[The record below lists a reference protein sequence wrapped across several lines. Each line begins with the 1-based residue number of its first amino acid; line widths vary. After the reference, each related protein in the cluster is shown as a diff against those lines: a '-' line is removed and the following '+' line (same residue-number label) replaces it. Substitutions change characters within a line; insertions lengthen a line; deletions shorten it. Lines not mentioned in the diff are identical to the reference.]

1 MAALQNRLDE
11 TLSRADE
18 VLRQRV
24 RREERELAAESIER
38 EAARRQRQRDNAE
51 SRRVIAETY
60 ADAYASFG
68 TEVPAPADDEA
79 PSAYRRRLYNRLAR
93 KLPTN
98 HDLADLR
105 ADDLGGST
113 LVFDNFEKLLLE
125 AATAEGFK
133 PSVDNLPSDGS
144 LISRVRTDENNAK
157 WTEYFGRQSFIK
169 DLTRPGRRV
178 SVFNT
183 NRGSVIYD
191 PRLR

>member
-1 MAALQNRLDE
+1 MSAQRLEATMARLD
-11 TLSRADE
+11 S
-18 VLRQRV
+18 VLDQRV
-24 RREERELAAESIER
+24 RREELAEAEEARAR

-68 TEVPAPADDEA
+68 TEVPAPTDDEA

-93 KLPTN
+93 KLPVS

-113 LVFDNFEKLLLE
+113 LVFDNFEKLLLD
-125 AATAEGFK
+125 AAKAEGEH
-133 PSVDNLPSDGS
+133 PSLDNLPPDGS

-157 WTEYFGRQSFIK
+157 WTEYFGKESFIK
-169 DLTRPGRRV
+169 DLGRPGRRV
-178 SVFNT
+178 MRIVHPAHGVLWGQAF
-183 NRGSVIYD
+183 
-191 PRLR
+191 